1 MINYNKLYYFYI
13 ITLRGSMNQA
23 AQQLDISQPAISKA
37 VKDLEAFFGVTLF
50 DRDKRNLLL
59 TPAGETLRRECVR
72 IFSEEEHLLHQMR
85 QFQDDTQ
92 KNLRF
97 GYMVCREIYHMQDIF
112 SGFAKEY
119 NNVHLDSVS
128 YIERTTL
135 TADLLAGKIDV
146 GLKLFTLEDVIPE
159 LDFRTLEESHLVVVM
174 DENHPLASRGELNM
188 SELSAEKFVFLGKDK
203 SSTEY
208 SHTWD
213 WCHRCGFEPNI
224 VESSDYVGMVLLMV
238 KSGFGITIL
247 SDLAPIS
254 QMNGLVTVPL
264 VNAPVFYGGLF
275 WRKDRV
281 DLGLIQFVDYYCNA
295 VNKREK
301 K

>member
-23 AQQLDISQPAISKA
+23 AQQLYISQPALSKA
-37 VKDLEAFFGVTLF
+37 VKDLETFFGVTLF
-50 DRDKRNLLL
+50 DREKRNLAL

-72 IFSEEEHLLHQMR
+72 IFSEEEHLMHQMR

-92 KNLRF
+92 KTLRF
-97 GYMVCREIYHMQDIF
+97 GYMIYKEIYQMQDVFAGF
-112 SGFAKEY
+112 SKEY
-119 NNVHLDSVS
+119 KNVHLDTSS

-135 TADLLAGKIDV
+135 TADLVAGKIDV
-146 GLKLFTLEDVIPE
+146 GLKMFTLEDVIPE
-159 LDFRTLEESHLVVVM
+159 LDFRILEESHLAVIM
-174 DENHPLASRGELNM
+174 NENHPLAGRKKIHM
-188 SELSAEKFVFLGKDK
+188 SELSREKFVFLGKD
-203 SSTEY
+203 SSSSEY
-208 SHTWD
+208 NNTRE
-213 WCHRCGFEPNI
+213 WCQRCGFEPNI
-224 VESSDYVGMVLLMV
+224 VECFDHVGMVLMMV

-247 SDLAPIS
+247 SELAPMDHI
-254 QMNGLVTVPL
+254 NGLVTVPL
-264 VNAPVFYGGLF
+264 VNAPVFYSGLF

-281 DLGLIQFVDYYCNA
+281 DPGTIQFVDYYCNA

>member
-59 TPAGETLRRECVR
+59 TPAGETLRRECVW

-97 GYMVCREIYHMQDIF
+97 GYMVYKEIYQMQDVF
-112 SGFAKEY
+112 DGFAKEHK
-119 NNVHLDSVS
+119 NVHLDATS

-135 TADLLAGKIDV
+135 TADLMAGKIDV

-159 LDFRTLEESHLVVVM
+159 LDFRILEESHLAVIM
-174 DENHPLASRGELNM
+174 NENHPLADRKELHM
-188 SELSAEKFVFLGKDK
+188 SELSAEKFVFLGKDT
-203 SSTEY
+203 SSSEY
-208 SHTWD
+208 NNTRE
-213 WCHRCGFEPNI
+213 WCQRCGFEPNI
-224 VESSDYVGMVLLMV
+224 VECFDHVGMVLMMV

-247 SDLAPIS
+247 SDLAPMDH
-254 QMNGLVTVPL
+254 MNGLVAVPL
-264 VNAPVFYGGLF
+264 VNAPVLYTGLF

-295 VNKREK
+295 VRERIRT
-301 K
+301 

>member
-1 MINYNKLYYFYI
+1 MYYFYI
-13 ITLRGSMNQA
+13 ITLQGSMNQA
-23 AQQLDISQPAISKA
+23 AQKLDISQPAISKA

-72 IFSEEEHLLHQMR
+72 IFSEEERLLHQMR

-97 GYMVCREIYHMQDIF
+97 GYMVYKEIYQMQDVF
-112 SGFAKEY
+112 DGFAKEHK
-119 NNVHLDSVS
+119 NVHLDTTS

-135 TADLLAGKIDV
+135 TTDLVAGKIDV

-159 LDFRTLEESHLVVVM
+159 LDYRILEESHPAVIM
-174 DENHPLASRGELNM
+174 NEIHPFVGRKELNI
-188 SELSAEKFVFLGKDK
+188 SELSAEKFVFLGKDA
-203 SSTEY
+203 SSSEY
-208 SHTWD
+208 SNTRE
-213 WCHRCGFEPNI
+213 WCQRCGFEPNV
-224 VESSDYVGMVLLMV
+224 VECFDHVGMVLMMV

-247 SDLAPIS
+247 SDLAPMDH
-254 QMNGLVTVPL
+254 MNGLMTVPL
-264 VNAPVFYGGLF
+264 VNAPVLYTGLF

-281 DLGLIQFVDYYCNA
+281 DLGLIQFVDYYCNM

>member
-1 MINYNKLYYFYI
+1 MINYNKLYYFYV

-23 AQQLDISQPAISKA
+23 AQQLDISQPVLSKA

-50 DRDKRNLLL
+50 DREKRNLML

-72 IFSEEEHLLHQMR
+72 IFSEEDHLLHQMR

-97 GYMVCREIYHMQDIF
+97 GYMVYKEIYRMQEVF
-112 SGFAKEY
+112 EGFAKEHK
-119 NNVHLDSVS
+119 NVHLDATS

-135 TADLLAGKIDV
+135 TSDLLTGKIDV

-159 LDFRTLEESHLVVVM
+159 LDFRILEESHLVVIM
-174 DENHPLASRGELNM
+174 NEKHPLAVRRELNM

-203 SSTEY
+203 SSSEY
-208 SHTWD
+208 SHTLE
-213 WCHRCGFEPNI
+213 WCQRCGFEPNI
-224 VESSDYVGMVLLMV
+224 VECFDHVGMVLMMV

-247 SDLAPIS
+247 SDLAPMNH
-254 QMNGLVTVPL
+254 MNGLVTVPL
-264 VNAPVFYGGLF
+264 VNAPVFYSGLF

-301 K
+301 

>member
-1 MINYNKLYYFYI
+1 MINYNKLYYFYV

-23 AQQLDISQPAISKA
+23 AQQLDISQPVLSKA

-50 DRDKRNLLL
+50 DREKRNLML

-72 IFSEEEHLLHQMR
+72 IFSEEDHLLHQMR

-97 GYMVCREIYHMQDIF
+97 GYMVYKEIYRMQEVF
-112 SGFAKEY
+112 EGFAKEHK
-119 NNVHLDSVS
+119 NVHLDATS

-135 TADLLAGKIDV
+135 TSDLLTGKIDV

-159 LDFRTLEESHLVVVM
+159 LDFRILEESHLVVIM
-174 DENHPLASRGELNM
+174 NEKHPLAVRRELNM

-203 SSTEY
+203 SSSEY
-208 SHTWD
+208 SHTLE
-213 WCHRCGFEPNI
+213 WCQRCGFEPNI
-224 VESSDYVGMVLLMV
+224 VECFDHVGMVLMMV

-247 SDLAPIS
+247 SDLAP
-254 QMNGLVTVPL
+254 MNLS
-264 VNAPVFYGGLF
+264 
-275 WRKDRV
+275 
-281 DLGLIQFVDYYCNA
+281 LIHI
-295 VNKREK
+295 
-301 K
+301 

>member
-1 MINYNKLYYFYI
+1 
-13 ITLRGSMNQA
+13 MNQT
-23 AQQLDISQPAISKA
+23 AQKLQISQPALSKSI
-37 VKDLEAFFGVTLF
+37 KDLEAFFGVTLF
-50 DRDKRNLLL
+50 ERSKRNLML
-59 TPAGETLRRECVR
+59 TPAGETLRREWVR

-85 QFQDDTQ
+85 QFQNDRQ
-92 KNLRF
+92 KKLRF
-97 GYMVCREIYHMQDIF
+97 GYMVCKEIYYMQDIF
-112 SGFAKEY
+112 SGFTKEY
-119 NNVHLDSVS
+119 NNVHLDPVS

-174 DENHPLASRGELNM
+174 DEKHPLAGRRELNM

-213 WCHRCGFEPNI
+213 WCQRCGFEPNI
-224 VESSDYVGMVLLMV
+224 VECSDYVGMVLMMV
-238 KSGFGITIL
+238 KSGFGIAIL
-247 SDLAPIS
+247 SDLAPIG
-254 QMNGLVTVPL
+254 QMKGLVTVPL

-281 DLGLIQFVDYYCNA
+281 DLGA
-295 VNKREK
+295 VSYTHLDVYKRQIRMRVNIFCLSGY
-301 K
+301 